1 MKSESRIVAECRGAK
16 PGALYGKSGEVSG
29 TIRVIEG
36 VTESGIPFRTTAFT
50 PDRTPEEQAAWEAR
64 TRAAVRTFVG
74 DCIREMGY
82 ERARE
87 LLEVK

>member
-1 MKSESRIVAECRGAK
+1 MDTQSRIVAEYRGTK

-36 VTESGIPFRTTAFT
+36 VTESGIPFRTEAFT

-64 TRAAVRTFVG
+64 TRAAVKTFVR
-74 DCIREMGY
+74 DCIREMGF

-87 LLEVK
+87 LLEAE